1 MRLRGD
7 YEVDHHPPVVSMGG
21 TTVDLAGRGFTA
33 HPLFSAFAASGP
45 DLLRRATENAV
56 LAVLER
62 LSKESFLSEIAASD
76 DKSKGPG

>member
-33 HPLFSAFAASGP
+33 HPLFSAFAASG
-45 DLLRRATENAV
+45 DRRWRASENAV

-62 LSKESFLSEIAASD
+62 LSEESFLSEIAASD
-76 DKSKGPG
+76 DKSKGPR